1 MQLYNYLYEHTMFT
15 NKQDSA
21 LLGKEKSLRSKRRSR
36 ERVALIKSLI
46 YARWKSRAWGV
57 VVKSSWK
64 FQLIHRIEW
73 RRTPHK
79 YFSFN
84 RFPLFFFKSKQ
95 SKPLQHTLNNTS
107 MKCVTNLNNQ
117 SEMIIFESLL
127 ITVDLSLFQ
136 LVNCKVGIL
145 THYQGLWHSQT
156 MLMFDRLMLNDKWYN
171 FNFISEEETTSV

>member
-1 MQLYNYLYEHTMFT
+1 MKESRLGHGCQIKLEI
-15 NKQDSA
+15 SA
-21 LLGKEKSLRSKRRSR
+21 DTSNWMNTDTPLIFFVQSFPPFLL
-36 ERVALIKSLI
+36 
-46 YARWKSRAWGV
+46 
-57 VVKSSWK
+57 
-64 FQLIHRIEW
+64 RIEAIE
-73 RRTPHK
+73 TITAHSK
-79 YFSFN
+79 Y
-84 RFPLFFFKSKQ
+84 
-95 SKPLQHTLNNTS
+95 TS